1 MNSGWSRTRNLRPV
15 SIHDIP
21 RFPLSRFREDIISLC
36 SVSDRDRARPVT
48 LFGVRRWEGIELVCV
63 LARDSRAELLVA
75 SCMVQPGSE
84 YPTMVREVPA
94 LHIFERELYEE
105 FGIVPRHHPW
115 LKPVRARGGGWFV
128 DGQGITR
135 KAGDPQA
142 GACSPKRR
150 SAVERYPF
158 FPVQGDSVHQV
169 GVGPVHAGIIE
180 PGHFRFHCRGEEILH
195 LEIAL
200 GYQHRG
206 VEDLLVRKA
215 DQAVRVSES
224 IAGDSVIAHAT
235 ATANA
240 MEVLGNCV
248 PSLRALTIRSIA
260 LEMERAAIHI
270 GDLGALAGDVA
281 FLPGMSFYGAT
292 RTLVINGLLSFSGSR
307 FGRGLIRPGGVAHDI
322 NDEQRSRLDVALS
335 RTCKD
340 TERLSEAM
348 FASPSV
354 LSRFERTGIVS
365 FEEAQSMGFSGPT
378 ARASGVPCDVRFD
391 HPFGLY
397 RLMPVH
403 PVVLDGG
410 DVFSRA
416 WIRYAEAITSLEY
429 VRERLA
435 ALPEGSLVR
444 RLAPAAPSRLVVS
457 MVEGWRGEIVHAV
470 MTDEDGRVCRH
481 RVQDP
486 SLANWYALALAVR
499 GNGISDFPICNK
511 SFNLS
516 YCGNDL

>member
-1 MNSGWSRTRNLRPV
+1 MKTDWARTRNLRPLSV
-15 SIHDIP
+15 YEVP
-21 RFPLSRFREDIISLC
+21 RLPVTRLRDDIIALC
-36 SVSDRDRARPVT
+36 GGVQRDRARPVAF
-48 LFGVRRWEGIELVCV
+48 FGVQRWEGVELWCV

-75 SCMVQPGSE
+75 SSLVQPASE
-84 YPTMVREVPA
+84 YVTMVHDVPA
-94 LHIFERELYEE
+94 MHIFERELYEE

-115 LKPVRARGGGWFV
+115 LKPVRALDEGWV
-128 DGQGITR
+128 QDQHGIGRKGWHHGDDG
-135 KAGDPQA
+135 
-142 GACSPKRR
+142 CSQSN

-158 FPVQGDSVHQV
+158 FTVHGDILHQV
-169 GVGPVHAGIIE
+169 GVGPVHAGVIE
-180 PGHFRFHCRGEEILH
+180 PGHFRFFCRGEEILH

-206 VEDLLVRKA
+206 VESLLVQRPA
-215 DQAVRVSES
+215 HAVRIAES
-224 IAGDSVIAHAT
+224 VAGDSVIAHAT
-235 ATANA
+235 AAANA

-260 LEMERAAIHI
+260 LEMERAAMHI

-307 FGRGLIRPGGVAHDI
+307 FGRGLIRAGGVGHDI
-322 NDEQRSRLDVALS
+322 DGAQGERLDAALGRV
-335 RTCKD
+335 RTD
-340 TERLSEAM
+340 LIRLTEAM

-365 FEEAQSMGFSGPT
+365 YEDACRLGFSGPT

-397 RLMPVH
+397 RLLPIH

-416 WIRYAEAITSLEY
+416 WIRYAEAVASLDH
-429 VRERLA
+429 VRDRLA
-435 ALPEGSLVR
+435 SLPAGTLVR
-444 RLAPAAPSRLVVS
+444 RVAPAAQAKIVVS
-457 MVEGWRGEIVHAV
+457 MVEGWRGEVVHAIV
-470 MTDEDGRVCRH
+470 TDEDGHVCRH

-486 SLANWYALALAVR
+486 SLANWFALALAVR